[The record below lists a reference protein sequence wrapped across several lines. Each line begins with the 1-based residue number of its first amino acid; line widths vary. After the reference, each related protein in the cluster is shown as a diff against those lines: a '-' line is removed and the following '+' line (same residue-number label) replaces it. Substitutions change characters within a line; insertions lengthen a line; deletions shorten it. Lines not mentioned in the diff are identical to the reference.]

1 MEKVKKGN
9 VVKVHYTGT
18 LDDQTVFDSS
28 KEREPLEFT
37 VGAGQMIQG
46 FDNAVEGMKIG
57 EVKTVKIPSNE
68 AYGPVNEQAIFN
80 INKSQLPDGLIP
92 EIGMQLES
100 QQPDGR
106 RHLLSIVEVMEEE
119 IKLDGN
125 HPLAGKDL
133 TFEIEMMSIK
143 I

>member
-1 MEKVKKGN
+1 MEQVKKGN

-18 LDDQTVFDSS
+18 LEDNTVFDSS
-28 KEREPLEFT
+28 REREPLEFT
-37 VGAGQMIQG
+37 VGAQQMIQG
-46 FDNAVEGMKIG
+46 FDKAVEGMQVGDI
-57 EVKTVKIPSNE
+57 KTVKIPSEE

-80 INKSQLPDGLIP
+80 ISKSQLPEGLTP

-100 QQPDGR
+100 KQADGR
-106 RHLLSIVEVMEEE
+106 RHLLSIVEVMEDE

-133 TFEIEMMSIK
+133 TFEIEMVSISN
-143 I
+143 